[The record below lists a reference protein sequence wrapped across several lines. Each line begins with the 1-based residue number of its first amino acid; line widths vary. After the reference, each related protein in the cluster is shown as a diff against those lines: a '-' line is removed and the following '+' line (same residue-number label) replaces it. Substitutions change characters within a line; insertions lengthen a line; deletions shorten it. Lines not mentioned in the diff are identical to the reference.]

1 MAILLLVSYI
11 ILFDLLFYHYYNRF
25 IRTFP
30 CHLCGRRASSLPPLP
45 SPFLLCISVPYRP
58 VLVQR
63 YGGFEVWNIKKLTS
77 LENVVR
83 YHVWEQERACA
94 LLATQVNTSH
104 TCSWAMSRCTYTSY
118 TGLLSII
125 LYV

>member
-1 MAILLLVSYI
+1 
-11 ILFDLLFYHYYNRF
+11 
-25 IRTFP
+25 
-30 CHLCGRRASSLPPLP
+30 
-45 SPFLLCISVPYRP
+45 

-94 LLATQVNTSH
+94 LLATQVNTISH
-104 TCSWAMSRCTYTSY
+104 ICSWAMSRCTYTSY

-125 LYV
+125 LYI